1 MPTGFRTVLF
11 ALLLMTLGAG
21 CKDMGTDVQESPPR
35 PIPTVSFAQRVL
47 PIFQRNGCIVCHGGS
62 GGLDVG
68 TVAELLAGG
77 SHGPAIVPGQAD
89 NSNLIKKLLS
99 IPPFGVRMP
108 QGGPYLPDSTI
119 TVLRTWINE
128 GAQNN

>member
-1 MPTGFRTVLF
+1 MPTGSRTVVF
-11 ALLLMTLGAG
+11 PLLLLIFWAG
-21 CKDMGTDVQESPPR
+21 CKDMGTDVEESPPATA
-35 PIPTVSFAQRVL
+35 TVSFAQRVL
-47 PIFQRNGCIVCHGGS
+47 PIFQRNGCSACHGGS

-77 SHGPAIVPGQAD
+77 SHGPAVVPGQAD

-99 IPPFGVRMP
+99 SPPFGVRMP
-108 QGGPYLPDSTI
+108 QGGPYLPDSTVN
-119 TVLRTWINE
+119 VLRTWINE